1 MFCYKMKLC
10 MQFQYKS
17 CPFGIAAVQRE
28 AAIHFGG
35 NERTD
40 RQA

>member
-1 MFCYKMKLC
+1 

-17 CPFGIAAVQRE
+17 RPFGIAAVQRE